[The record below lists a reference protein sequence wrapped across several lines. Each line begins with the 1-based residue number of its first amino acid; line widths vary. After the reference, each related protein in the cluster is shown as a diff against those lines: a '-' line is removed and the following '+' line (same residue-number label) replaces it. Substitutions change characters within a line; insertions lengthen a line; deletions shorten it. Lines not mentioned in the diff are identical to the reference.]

1 MASNYTS
8 YKNSVGINLSN
19 FKRDI
24 NAAGI
29 YDRRDLEW
37 FDKFNRFGYID
48 PYNTVNHAKEYLF
61 FTKPDL
67 HLFKNSSSS
76 SLNTELE
83 NIPFFMEMKKNYKPV
98 LEQLQESCS
107 SSNGPFIK
115 ILSNSVKNTLDMP
128 TLTAKTIETSA
139 TIYGTKQ
146 NYRSMSTGDE
156 DHEFSLEFEDTKYL
170 DLYMFFK
177 CWDEYSGLKALGL
190 VTPPDDNYIINK
202 ILHDQIAIYKFIV
215 GEDGQNIIYYSK
227 GFGCCPTGVPREAFS
242 DMDKNGG
249 LIYSVPW
256 RAFVIED
263 MNPLILKDFNKL
275 VSGYMSSTSD
285 MPLYDRTNHLPN
297 SKWATIPYI
306 YESRSGDLDP
316 TYRRYNYK
324 LRWR

>member
-1 MASNYTS
+1 MSYSNPI
-8 YKNSVGINLSN
+8 NINLSN

-29 YDRRDLEW
+29 YNRRDVEW

-76 SLNTELE
+76 SLNTELQDV
-83 NIPFFMEMKKNYKPV
+83 PFFIEMIKNYKPV

-107 SSNGPFIK
+107 GSNGPFIK

-128 TLTAKTIETSA
+128 TLSAKTIETSA

-146 NYRSMSTGDE
+146 SYRGGSSGDE
-156 DHEFSLEFEDTKYL
+156 DNDFSLEFEDTKYL

-177 CWDEYSGLKALGL
+177 CWDEYSRRKVLGL
-190 VTPPDDNYIINK
+190 VTPPKDSYIIDK

-215 GEDGQNIIYYSK
+215 GEDGETIIYYGKS
-227 GFGCCPTGVPREAFS
+227 FGCYPTGVPREAFS

-249 LIYSVPW
+249 LVYSVPW
-256 RAFVIED
+256 KSFVIED

-275 VSGYMSSTSD
+275 VSDYIPSTRD
-285 MPLYDRTNHLPN
+285 IALYDRTNKLPN
-297 SKWATIPYI
+297 SEWATIPYV
-306 YESRSGDLDP
+306 YESLSRTLDP
-316 TYRRYNYK
+316 HYRKSNYK